1 MSYTPINAYIFQ
13 AAYAGSIAGIAI
25 NNAKISDPTPAD
37 YVLQADIAGAFAQ
50 AVDIAWNDA
59 TTPDWLEY
67 TICQTAC
74 EEFFALQSLSPP
86 DEVAYSATGSANI
99 WGTNALAIVALII
112 AGEGYYSGQGISPL
126 PIPSGGGGG
135 VTWADD
141 LAGSTNTDQ
150 WVGAISGAGGT
161 AATVGIKPNT
171 LQWVVGASPTLVG
184 TAPAAANP
192 AVAAVGN
199 FTITGQPGGASVS
212 GANAGG
218 SGQPVVITG
227 GHGGNS
233 PANHGGAGGNV
244 GITGGAGGSTGGS
257 PPGSTG
263 GSVTIAGGG
272 GPDEFGVGGDVV
284 LTGGN
289 PGSEFG
295 PAAVLTVKGNTGTT
309 DSGKIQLTSG
319 AAGGDSATSIEL
331 STLSGRSI
339 TINADTTVALGLLAN
354 AAETGILRLPANQT
368 IRARNSTGDADTTL
382 IGTDGSDNL
391 VIGNDA
397 TNANTITIGGP
408 NTGDI
413 AIGTLNTTTG
423 TAITLGN
430 ADGSFV
436 VVANLAGVG
445 TRPVSASASGQLV
458 IGGGSGAAPIY
469 HRFTASGTIPV
480 PAGYTQ
486 FYYRL
491 VGGGGGG
498 GGGAGGATGGSTGSS
513 TGGGGGGGAQATEG
527 WYTSATGNTITY
539 QIGAAG
545 TGGGG
550 GAANAVGGNGGN
562 GGASTVQDTTATGP
576 LVEGFGGSGGEG
588 GLPTTSDSGDAV
600 HAASGGASVI
610 TGAGTAWITQN
621 VGPGAGGVGGNITLY
636 ATQPGSNS
644 LGSGGLAG
652 AGGIGAGSGG
662 GGGGGGAGAGLGSA
676 GSTGGAGGAAT
687 GAGLAGSPGVAIG
700 AGAANSGS
708 GGGGGGA
715 SGSGSGPAAGGAG
728 AAGAAGE
735 VVIVFFP

>member
-50 AVDIAWNDA
+50 TVDIAWNDA

-86 DEVAYSATGSANI
+86 DEAAYSAIGAANI
-99 WGTNALAIVALII
+99 WGPNALAIVALII

-141 LAGSTNTDQ
+141 LAGSTDTDQ

-161 AATVGIKPNT
+161 AATVSIKPNT
-171 LQWVVGASPTLVG
+171 FQWVVGASPTLVG

-192 AVAAVGN
+192 AIAAVGN
-199 FTITGQPGGASVS
+199 FTITGQHGGASVS

-218 SGQPVVITG
+218 AGQGVIIG
-227 GHGGNS
+227 GGAGGNS
-233 PANHGGAGGNV
+233 PANHGGPGGSV
-244 GITGGAGGSTGGS
+244 SITGGAGGSTGGS

-263 GSVTIAGGG
+263 GNVTITGGG

-289 PGSEFG
+289 PGLEFG
-295 PAAVLTVKGNTGTT
+295 PAAVLTVKGNTGNTN
-309 DSGKIQLTSG
+309 SGKILLTSG
-319 AAGGDSATSIEL
+319 AAGPDSSTTIEL
-331 STLSGRSI
+331 STLSGRAI
-339 TINADTTVALGLLAN
+339 TINGDTTVALGLLAN

-368 IRARNSTGDADTTL
+368 IRARDAAGDADVTL
-382 IGTDGSDNL
+382 IGTDGSDVLN
-391 VIGNDA
+391 IGIDQPA
-397 TNANTITIGGP
+397 TDTAAIVIGGP
-408 NTGDI
+408 NTTALTLGG
-413 AIGTLNTTTG
+413 ATGIGTGVT
-423 TAITLGN
+423 I
-430 ADGSFV
+430 GSSASSV
-436 VVANLAGVG
+436 VVPNLAGSG
-445 TRPVSASASGQLV
+445 TRSVAAGPTGQLV
-458 IGGGSGAAPIY
+458 IGGGSSSPAVY
-469 HRFTASGTIPV
+469 HRFTASGNIAV

-498 GGGAGGATGGSTGSS
+498 GGGAGGATGGSSGSS
-513 TGGGGGGGAQATEG
+513 TGGGGGGGAQPIEG
-527 WYTSATGNTITY
+527 WYTSTTGNTITY
-539 QIGAAG
+539 QVGAAG
-545 TGGGG
+545 ASGPG
-550 GAANAVGGNGGN
+550 GAANAAGSNGGN

-576 LVEGFGGSGGEG
+576 LVQGFGASGGEG
-588 GLPTTSDSGDAV
+588 GFPTTADSGDAT

-610 TGAGTAWITQN
+610 TGAGSAFITEN
-621 VGPGAGGVGGNITLY
+621 VGPGAGGIGGNITLFG
-636 ATQPGSNS
+636 TQPGSNS
-644 LGSGGLAG
+644 LGSGGLAA
-652 AGGIGAGSGG
+652 AGGSGAGSGG
-662 GGGGGGAGAGLGSA
+662 GGGGGGAGGGLGSA
-676 GSTGGAGGAAT
+676 GSNGGAGGNAT
-687 GAGLAGSPGVAIG
+687 GVGLAGSNGVAIAG
-700 AGAANSGS
+700 GAANSGS
-708 GGGGGGA
+708 GGGGGGG
-715 SGSGSGPAAGGAG
+715 SGSGSAPQNGGAG